1 MIRVEG
7 LTKKYGRFKA
17 VDNLS
22 LTIEA
27 GEAIALWGPNG
38 AGKTT
43 VIRSL
48 LGLVRC
54 KGQIEIAGI
63 DARKRGRDARR
74 AIGYVPQEMAL
85 YDDLRVS
92 ETISF
97 FARLKRVSAD
107 RAAASLEQVELSEHR
122 RKRVRELSGGMKQR
136 LVLALAQLTDPP
148 IMILDE
154 PTSNLD
160 AAGREA
166 FVSVLAKLNLTGKT
180 VLFSSHRIEE
190 VRQLASRVVVLEA
203 GKLKTICTPEQLAEQ
218 TGLRCIMRVFVDAD
232 AIKPAIEALVTSGY
246 VAHQNGRGLLVEVD
260 PLEKAGPLRVL
271 NREKIGVSDFELGPM
286 LERGTGD
293 NHV

>member
-1 MIRVEG
+1 MIRVAG

-17 VDNLS
+17 VDDLS
-22 LTIEA
+22 FDVA
-27 GEAIALWGPNG
+27 SGEGIALWGPNG

-54 KGQIEIAGI
+54 KGTIEIAGL
-63 DARKRGRDARR
+63 DARKRWREARR

-97 FARLKRVSAD
+97 FAGLKRVSAQ
-107 RAAASLEQVELSEHR
+107 RAAASLEQVDLAEHR

-166 FVSVLAKLNLTGKT
+166 FVAALAHLNQSGKT
-180 VLFSSHRIEE
+180 VLFSSHRVQE
-190 VRQLASRVVVLEA
+190 VRRLASRVVVLER
-203 GKLKTICTPEQLAEQ
+203 GRLKTVCTPAQLAEQ
-218 TGLRCIMRVFVDAD
+218 TGLRCMMRVFVEHDRVQ
-232 AIKPAIEALVTSGY
+232 PAVDALVTSGY
-246 VAHQNGRGLLVEVD
+246 AARQNGRGLIVEVD

-271 NREKIGVSDFELGPM
+271 GRENIGVSDFELGPM
-286 LERGTGD
+286 LERNGGD
-293 NHV
+293 HV